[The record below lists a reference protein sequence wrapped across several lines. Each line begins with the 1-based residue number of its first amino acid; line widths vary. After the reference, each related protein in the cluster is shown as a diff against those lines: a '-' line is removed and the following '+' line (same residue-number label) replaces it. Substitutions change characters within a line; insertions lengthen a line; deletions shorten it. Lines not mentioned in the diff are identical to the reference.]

1 MSGSVGNASDFIRGI
16 TFKPNELIAVEA
28 DDAIVC
34 MRTKN
39 VQKDLDDR
47 DLIAVP
53 SRLVRNKEKLLRHG
67 DILISSANSWELV
80 GKCSYVGELA
90 YPATAGGFIAIVRP
104 KKHTHPRYLYHWLT
118 SPKTQHKIRHCGRQT
133 TNISNLDVGRF
144 KELPFPEFE
153 FDEQRRIAALLDKA
167 DAIRRKRQQ
176 VLALADDFLKSVFLE
191 MFGDPHRNPHNYP
204 VRKLETLLTIPLR
217 NGISPSSKGAVSAG
231 VLTLSAITGEKFDA
245 TQIKEGKFLRPI
257 SRTDQVDVGD
267 FYICRGNGSP
277 DLVGK
282 GYFASK
288 SMEGV
293 AFPDTMIAAKIN
305 AEEVCRGFF
314 EMIWNSQFVR
324 GQIIEAARTTNGTYK
339 INQTATGGIKI
350 PTPPKA
356 AQETFEDVFRKVHHL
371 RERLSFADDLF
382 ASLSQ
387 RAFRGE
393 L

>member
-1 MSGSVGNASDFIRGI
+1 
-16 TFKPNELIAVEA
+16 
-28 DDAIVC
+28 
-34 MRTKN
+34 
-39 VQKDLDDR
+39 
-47 DLIAVP
+47 
-53 SRLVRNKEKLLRHG
+53 
-67 DILISSANSWELV
+67 
-80 GKCSYVGELA
+80 
-90 YPATAGGFIAIVRP
+90 
-104 KKHTHPRYLYHWLT
+104 LYHYL
-118 SPKTQHKIRHCGRQT
+118 SGKVSEFQDDGRGVTQK
-133 TNISNLDVGRF
+133 NLSAMYLRNLHVPLGGI
-144 KELPFPEFE
+144 
-153 FDEQRRIAALLDKA
+153 DEHRRIAAILVKA

-176 VLALADDFLKSVFLE
+176 ALALADDFLKSVFLE

-204 VRKLETLLTIPLR
+204 VREFDTLLTIPLR
-217 NGISPSSKGAVSAG
+217 NGISPSSKGAVAAG

-257 SRTDQVDVGD
+257 SKTDQVDVGD

-288 SMEGV
+288 SMKGV

-305 AEEVCRGFF
+305 ADEICRGFF
-314 EMIWNSQFVR
+314 QVIWNSQFVR
-324 GQIIEAARTTNGTYK
+324 GQIIEAARTTNGTFK
-339 INQTATGGIKI
+339 INQTATGGIRI

-356 AQETFEDVFRKVHHL
+356 RQEMFEHVFRKVHDV
-371 RERLSFADDLF
+371 RERLSLEDDLF

>member
-1 MSGSVGNASDFIRGI
+1 MTTETVLLTEVSRPRQWPTISRRELKTQGFPVYGANGIIGFADKYTHEEPTIIIGCRGSCGSLHITQPRSYVTGNAMALD
-16 TFKPNELIAVEA
+16 
-28 DDAIVC
+28 
-34 MRTKN
+34 
-39 VQKDLDDR
+39 DLDRARVD
-47 DLIAVP
+47 P
-53 SRLVRNKEKLLRHG
+53 SYLFHFLNYRGFDDVISGTSQPQITGKGLSSVR
-67 DILISSANSWELV
+67 I
-80 GKCSYVGELA
+80 
-90 YPATAGGFIAIVRP
+90 PQ
-104 KKHTHPRYLYHWLT
+104 T
-118 SPKTQHKIRHCGRQT
+118 SI
-133 TNISNLDVGRF
+133 
-144 KELPFPEFE
+144 
-153 FDEQRRIAALLDKA
+153 DEQRRIAALLDKA
-167 DAIRRKRQQ
+167 VAIRHKRQQ
-176 VLALADDFLKSVFLE
+176 ALALADDFLKSVFLE

-204 VRKLETLLTIPLR
+204 VREFETLLKIPLR
-217 NGISPSSKGAVSAG
+217 NGISPSSKGSVSAG

-245 TQIKEGKFLRPI
+245 TQIKEGKFLKPI
-257 SRTDQVDVGD
+257 SKTDQVDVGD

-288 SMEGV
+288 SMKGV

-314 EMIWNSQFVR
+314 EVIWNSQFVR

-356 AQETFEDVFRKVHHL
+356 AQETFEDVFRKVHDL
-371 RERLSFADDLF
+371 RERLSFEDDLF